1 MIKKKFKN
9 RLARQD
15 RIYVLCVGNIYE
27 IGQDVWWQYEELK
40 APTISNVYNR
50 SNECNVKYI
59 ASNKPKEN
67 VTQNPTEHFSIFQ
80 GQGLHCFASVLMLYN
95 GLTKHDLKGY

>member
-1 MIKKKFKN
+1 MYGDNNKSLKLLQ
-9 RLARQD
+9 LAMFTID
-15 RIYVLCVGNIYE
+15 PMSVMWNI
-27 IGQDVWWQYEELK
+27 L
-40 APTISNVYNR
+40 P
-50 SNECNVKYI
+50 
-59 ASNKPKEN
+59 PKEN